1 VIPWTPTVLS
11 IGVAAVLA
19 VGLAAYDLQVPSVE
33 LPQRRSLIPQE
44 VFLRSREVGF
54 LRFGLEFGSGVRTYV
69 TSAAPYAVVVLLLC
83 ATDGP
88 LAGLLLGACFGL
100 GRALAPLQALA
111 ADEALWAADVARTS
125 RFTERAGSV
134 VVAAAAAW
142 LAVSTIVG

>member
-1 VIPWTPTVLS
+1 MLPWTPTAVS
-11 IGVAAVLA
+11 VGVAAVAA
-19 VGLAAYDLQVPSVE
+19 VGLATYDLQVPSVE

-44 VFLRSREVGF
+44 VFLRSREAGF

-69 TSAAPYAVVVLLLC
+69 TSAAPYAVALLVVG

-88 LAGLLLGACFGL
+88 LAGLLMGACFGL

-111 ADEALWAADVARTS
+111 ADEALWASDVARTS

-134 VVAAAAAW
+134 VVAAAAIW
-142 LAVSTIVG
+142 LAVVTVVR